1 MAQSK
6 VAGLLESLT
15 RLIPGISGYQAREKR
30 RGADKA
36 VREKAAGAVIRCRG
50 KISRLIT
57 AMSRKGDLA
66 SLKSIGELE
75 RVAIRLERLEDEL
88 RHAVYGYTGFFD
100 ETGVAQEELGL
111 LYEFD
116 IELLSESEKLE
127 GLVPDRQSG
136 TTEGWLESLSNT
148 VDAVQRSF
156 EARKRVVER
165 KGNGCEVAE

>member
-1 MAQSK
+1 MSQSK
-6 VAGLLESLT
+6 VAGLLETLT
-15 RLIPGISGYQAREKR
+15 RLIPGISGYQTREKR

-36 VREKAAGAVIRCRG
+36 VRENAAAAVIRCRG

-57 AMSRKGDLA
+57 EMSKKGDLKA
-66 SLKSIGELE
+66 LKSVGEME

-100 ETGVAQEELGL
+100 EAGIAQEELGL

-127 GLVPDRQSG
+127 GLVPDRQAG
-136 TTEGWLESLSNT
+136 TTDGWLESLSDT

-156 EARKRVVER
+156 EDRKRVVER
-165 KGNGCEVAE
+165 QDPK